1 VSVPDAGT
9 RRLLRRIANEHPA
22 GKPMWLT
29 VGEVVAFLDAA
40 DALEEAERRAAKAER
55 DLDHTID
62 ERDTAQEWA
71 DRLAYAIAPVKEI
84 GEHSNLNNPWANAA
98 AVAAGGG
105 AGPGEEPPDGTVDL
119 MGGVW

>member
-40 DALEEAERRAAKAER
+40 DALEEAEHSARMANETLHETEQALEEAERRADKAER
-55 DLDHTID
+55 ALELGLQDGEEPCGDCDGEGCASCDGTG
-62 ERDTAQEWA
+62 
-71 DRLAYAIAPVKEI
+71 IAR
-84 GEHSNLNNPWANAA
+84 
-98 AVAAGGG
+98 AAGGG
-105 AGPGEEPPDGTVDL
+105 AGPGEEPTDD
-119 MGGVW
+119 